1 MSLDLDE
8 KLQLE
13 DEMEES
19 LEAMWTQYVRRG
31 NPMTTNVES
40 VSRRLEELSP
50 KLFCQPEKMQF
61 DFLDVSSKI
70 PLRGMPMLADIRA
83 FLKDH
88 PSQETSEFNLGR
100 SLPLTS
106 LMICFLGMKSQRLG
120 SCKIVSFNMMYECP
134 AHKSSDLSVPQ
145 ILSNLSKLHPLRC
158 RGLLAITMLALNF

>member
-13 DEMEES
+13 DELEES

-70 PLRGMPMLADIRA
+70 PLHGIPMLADIRA
-83 FLKDH
+83 LKDH
-88 PSQETSEFNLGR
+88 LSQEISEFNLGR

-120 SCKIVSFNMMYECP
+120 SCEIVSLNAMYE
-134 AHKSSDLSVPQ
+134 
-145 ILSNLSKLHPLRC
+145 
-158 RGLLAITMLALNF
+158 